1 MYNKSLLCPRHPP
14 HRLHCHFELEH
25 FVLSILLYLKMLRQD
40 LLSGQMGKTPVEC
53 DPFLRKVRNPKHD
66 ETWETRLETIA
77 CEKAAEIYVQMRTSS
92 EREPPPELHLSGV
105 GGSQ

>member
-1 MYNKSLLCPRHPP
+1 
-14 HRLHCHFELEH
+14 
-25 FVLSILLYLKMLRQD
+25 MLRQD

-53 DPFLRKVRNPKHD
+53 DPFLRKVRNPKYD
-66 ETWETRLETIA
+66 KNSETRLETIA